1 MRGLPA
7 DLRIRNPLLSGG
19 AAALEISHPASNSS
33 PWAAKPRA
41 IGSSRVRPTVNEVH
55 AMFIVPMT
63 RTPEWVRSFLFDGSF
78 DRLLPSASTQ
88 AALPRSPA
96 LDVAESD
103 QAYTVTLDLPGLA
116 KGDVKVSIEGRRVQI
131 QAQSGKS
138 DERKEGDRVLVRE
151 RAESSYAR
159 SFVLPVELDQERST
173 AKLDNGVLTLELA
186 KRRSVSATQIAI
198 N

>member
-1 MRGLPA
+1 
-7 DLRIRNPLLSGG
+7 
-19 AAALEISHPASNSS
+19 
-33 PWAAKPRA
+33 
-41 IGSSRVRPTVNEVH
+41 
-55 AMFIVPMT
+55 MFLVPVT
-63 RTPEWVRSFLFDGSF
+63 RRTPHWVRSFDSLFDASLE
-78 DRLLPSASTQ
+78 RLFAGDEAP
-88 AALPRSPA
+88 LPRSPA

-103 QAYTVTLDLPGLA
+103 QAYTVTLDLPGVA

-131 QAQSGKS
+131 QAQSGKT

>member
-1 MRGLPA
+1 
-7 DLRIRNPLLSGG
+7 
-19 AAALEISHPASNSS
+19 
-33 PWAAKPRA
+33 
-41 IGSSRVRPTVNEVH
+41 
-55 AMFIVPMT
+55 MFIVPMT
-63 RTPEWVRSFLFDGSF
+63 RTPDWVRSFLFDESF
-78 DRLLPSASTQ
+78 DRLLPSTSAQ

-103 QAYTVTLDLPGLA
+103 QAYTVTLDLPGVA

-151 RAESSYAR
+151 RAESRYAR

-173 AKLDNGVLTLELA
+173 AKLDNGILTLELA

>member
-1 MRGLPA
+1 
-7 DLRIRNPLLSGG
+7 
-19 AAALEISHPASNSS
+19 
-33 PWAAKPRA
+33 
-41 IGSSRVRPTVNEVH
+41 
-55 AMFIVPMT
+55 MFIVPMT
-63 RTPEWVRSFLFDGSF
+63 RTPDWVRSFLFDGSV

-88 AALPRSPA
+88 AARPRSPA

-103 QAYTVTLDLPGLA
+103 QAYTVTLDLPGVA

-159 SFVLPVELDQERST
+159 SFVLPVELDQDRST
-173 AKLDNGVLTLELA
+173 AKLDSGVLTLELA